1 MIDFDFKSINIK
13 RVLTLAFCLYLVYLI
28 PSLIVANIAKGTPK
42 CSCCKHKTQLTFWTC
57 QLNSQEDYFKKLIKK
72 FEHENPDIKV
82 NWVDVPY
89 QEGEKKVLA
98 ALLTDNPPDLVNLT
112 YDFSMTL
119 ASFG

>member
-82 NWVDVPY
+82 SQLVKEKGAKINRFARFETG
-89 QEGEKKVLA
+89 EGIEKKEENFAEEVAKQLQ
-98 ALLTDNPPDLVNLT
+98 
-112 YDFSMTL
+112 
-119 ASFG
+119 